1 MPMGLGYLAAAERLG
16 LIYLADTVGMA
27 LLLCRFAEQ
36 AGQLVADRD
45 SGFLNAIQFDKALD
59 ELIDRLADILRG
71 ANPRYMATPWFT
83 DPGQLQQSILDDLV
97 PDYLNMADYV
107 NTPDF
112 LARLKADPIHE
123 YALNF
128 LTTVI
133 EPDWLEYT
141 GLNDFI
147 SNYVR
152 GALNIPVQVPLPFDA
167 EFTSSMSI
175 RVIRRPPAATE
186 AEADCAES

>member
-1 MPMGLGYLAAAERLG
+1 MTCHRRDSFRLG
-16 LIYLADTVGMA
+16 TFRKTPIETSLRCFHLYQFPIRLQ
-27 LLLCRFAEQ
+27 FN
-36 AGQLVADRD
+36 
-45 SGFLNAIQFDKALD
+45 SGS
-59 ELIDRLADILRG
+59 G
-71 ANPRYMATPWFT
+71 
-83 DPGQLQQSILDDLV
+83 
-97 PDYLNMADYV
+97 
-107 NTPDF
+107 
-112 LARLKADPIHE
+112 
-123 YALNF
+123 
-128 LTTVI
+128 
-133 EPDWLEYT
+133 EYT